1 MNNTIVAHPSMPCLK
16 EGEAVY
22 TLTPYELSTL
32 LNTAY
37 RQGYEFA
44 RDIYKASLDD
54 IPQAMLKEEADNG
67 EG

>member
-1 MNNTIVAHPSMPCLK
+1 MNITIVANPSMPCLK

-37 RQGYEFA
+37 RQGYDFA
-44 RDIYKASLDD
+44 KDIYKYSIYDM
-54 IPQAMLKEEADNG
+54 PQVTLKEETYNG
-67 EG
+67 ES

>member
-1 MNNTIVAHPSMPCLK
+1 MNNTIVSNPSMPCLK

-37 RQGYEFA
+37 RQGYDFA
-44 RDIYKASLDD
+44 RDMYKSSMYD
-54 IPQAMLKEEADNG
+54 IPQVALKEEIDNG
-67 EG
+67 ES

>member
-1 MNNTIVAHPSMPCLK
+1 MNITIVANPSMPCLK

-37 RQGYEFA
+37 RQGYDFA
-44 RDIYKASLDD
+44 KDIYKYSIYDM
-54 IPQAMLKEEADNG
+54 PQVTLKEETDNG

>member
-54 IPQAMLKEEADNG
+54 IPQAMVKEEADNG

>member
-1 MNNTIVAHPSMPCLK
+1 MNNTIVPNPSMPCLK

-44 RDIYKASLDD
+44 RDIYKSSLDD
-54 IPQAMLKEEADNG
+54 IPQVVLKEEVDNG
-67 EG
+67 ES

>member
-22 TLTPYELSTL
+22 TLTPYELSNL

-37 RQGYEFA
+37 RQGYDFA
-44 RDIYKASLDD
+44 RDIYKSSLDD
-54 IPQAMLKEEADNG
+54 MPQAAHKEEVNNG